1 MNRPKTTSKK
11 VHGSFKH
18 QRVCVS
24 LTRRADRE
32 LSFRSC
38 AITYPATLRQ
48 VAEAEAGRAMNGGGV
63 APAWRLTARCF
74 QAPHRRRDGAT
85 PPRRGDNYRQLSTSF
100 YANLYSP

>member
-1 MNRPKTTSKK
+1 M
-11 VHGSFKH
+11 
-18 QRVCVS
+18 
-24 LTRRADRE
+24 LTRRAKALVRQFWFNSLAENWDVHATSTSE
-32 LSFRSC
+32 LSFCSR

-63 APAWRLTARCF
+63 APARRLTARCF

-85 PPRRGDNYRQLSTSF
+85 PPRPGDNYRQLSTSF